1 MSMSH
6 AGGAATVR
14 EAPASAAD
22 PGNWAAV
29 ASGRALVAAT
39 RREGSAGETAGL
51 KGHPRSFW
59 CKCFVIWQKRLVG
72 ERPSCRDVGR
82 ISRVLVVTW
91 LGRTGEELGKMIGLV
106 SDTC

>member
-1 MSMSH
+1 MSH

-51 KGHPRSFW
+51 KGHPRSF
-59 CKCFVIWQKRLVG
+59 
-72 ERPSCRDVGR
+72 
-82 ISRVLVVTW
+82 
-91 LGRTGEELGKMIGLV
+91 
-106 SDTC
+106 